1 MKVKSKIV
9 ARYGN
14 ECRLKAVAT
23 VCLDGKFLVTG
34 VRVADC
40 QKGLTVFMPSREIHT
55 GEYRDICFPITS
67 ELYKQIKDSVLEAYA
82 RPEEDDPAYGDG
94 FEKEEKTEQA

>member
-9 ARYGN
+9 ARYEDKG
-14 ECRLKAVAT
+14 RLKAVAT

-40 QKGLTVFMPSREIHT
+40 QKGLADV
-55 GEYRDICFPITS
+55 
-67 ELYKQIKDSVLEAYA
+67 V
-82 RPEEDDPAYGDG
+82 
-94 FEKEEKTEQA
+94 